1 MLASLIVLLVFA
13 QAYFITAYVTGAGQ
27 DALDTHGFIGF
38 AIIHPAELLVFLTAF
53 GAWPRAWKWIGFT
66 FFLFVLGTVQIFL
79 APPDEDPASG
89 WVHGFHGL
97 LALVVAVTAARDR
110 APRHARPRA
119 QACFAFARRAR
130 RCRTTSIAPV
140 TASASPNARRSA
152 FQGSS
157 SNVLPKK

>member
-1 MLASLIVLLVFA
+1 MRRTFLWINFVLSTLIVLLIFA
-13 QAYFITAYVTGAGQ
+13 QAYFITAYISGAGE

-53 GAWPRAWKWIGFT
+53 GAWPRAWRWIGFT

-97 LALVVAVTAARDR
+97 LALVVMVVAATIAYRGMRDLGL
-110 APRHARPRA
+110 
-119 QACFAFARRAR
+119 
-130 RCRTTSIAPV
+130 
-140 TASASPNARRSA
+140 RRSSP
-152 FQGSS
+152 SS
-157 SNVLPKK
+157 GGDTGTAPPQSVP

>member
-1 MLASLIVLLVFA
+1 MRRTFLWINFVLSTLIVLLVFA
-13 QAYFITAYVTGAGQ
+13 QAYFITAYVTGAGE

-89 WVHGFHGL
+89 WIHGFHGL
-97 LALVVAVTAARDR
+97 LALFVAVTAAVIAYRGMRDLGLTR
-110 APRHARPRA
+110 SSPGDDARTAPP
-119 QACFAFARRAR
+119 Q
-130 RCRTTSIAPV
+130 P
-140 TASASPNARRSA
+140 
-152 FQGSS
+152 
-157 SNVLPKK
+157 LP

>member
-1 MLASLIVLLVFA
+1 MRRTFLWINFVLASLIVVLIFL
-13 QAYFITAYVTGAGQ
+13 QAYFITAYVTGAG
-27 DALDTHGFIGF
+27 DSALDTHGFIGF

-97 LALVVAVTAARDR
+97 LALVVAVMAAAIAYRGMRDLGL
-110 APRHARPRA
+110 
-119 QACFAFARRAR
+119 RRA
-130 RCRTTSIAPV
+130 SPAAAPEGG
-140 TASASPNARRSA
+140 APP
-152 FQGSS
+152 QP
-157 SNVLPKK
+157 LP

>member
-1 MLASLIVLLVFA
+1 MRRTFLWINFVLATLIVLLIFA
-13 QAYFITAYVTGAGQ
+13 QAYFITAYVSGAGE

-53 GAWPRAWKWIGFT
+53 GAWPRAWRWIAFT

-97 LALVVAVTAARDR
+97 LALVVMVTAAVIAHRGMRDLGLR
-110 APRHARPRA
+110 RGRRDDAGAAPP
-119 QACFAFARRAR
+119 Q
-130 RCRTTSIAPV
+130 S
-140 TASASPNARRSA
+140 
-152 FQGSS
+152 
-157 SNVLPKK
+157 LP